1 MVTETTNADGS
12 PVTIT
17 DNDIEP
23 IWHNPLEE
31 CVVRWQTNARGGSNL
46 AYKEGATFGVSRDG
60 FMGIHQGL
68 DLLAEPGRSQC
79 KAVATGKLS
88 VVGSVNDKKN
98 YGLVLILE
106 VQKKNLAT
114 RQRKH
119 FDLLCPE
126 HDKLFFAYCHCS
138 SVVKNLVDTEV
149 EAGTLIGISGS
160 TGNAGFL
167 HTKAMG
173 AHVHFEVRL
182 DINPGRGLAG
192 RLDPAPFLDD
202 LKWDD
207 PNLPN
212 ASTPFKTWNPFYP
225 HDVPAF
231 YKDRVF
237 HFPTLG
243 SRFDRR
249 GENELWATGEGG
261 IKMRSYSFLTANERE
276 LFSQA
281 TERDINFPHP

>member
-12 PVTIT
+12 PLTIT

-106 VQKKNLAT
+106 VQKK
-114 RQRKH
+114 
-119 FDLLCPE
+119 F
-126 HDKLFFAYCHCS
+126 
-138 SVVKNLVDTEV
+138 
-149 EAGTLIGISGS
+149 
-160 TGNAGFL
+160 
-167 HTKAMG
+167 
-173 AHVHFEVRL
+173 
-182 DINPGRGLAG
+182 
-192 RLDPAPFLDD
+192 
-202 LKWDD
+202 
-207 PNLPN
+207 
-212 ASTPFKTWNPFYP
+212 
-225 HDVPAF
+225 
-231 YKDRVF
+231 
-237 HFPTLG
+237 
-243 SRFDRR
+243 
-249 GENELWATGEGG
+249 
-261 IKMRSYSFLTANERE
+261 SYT
-276 LFSQA
+276 
-281 TERDINFPHP
+281 TT

>member
-1 MVTETTNADGS
+1 
-12 PVTIT
+12 
-17 DNDIEP
+17 
-23 IWHNPLEE
+23 
-31 CVVRWQTNARGGSNL
+31 
-46 AYKEGATFGVSRDG
+46 
-60 FMGIHQGL
+60 
-68 DLLAEPGRSQC
+68 
-79 KAVATGKLS
+79 
-88 VVGSVNDKKN
+88 
-98 YGLVLILE
+98 
-106 VQKKNLAT
+106 
-114 RQRKH
+114 
-119 FDLLCPE
+119 
-126 HDKLFFAYCHCS
+126 
-138 SVVKNLVDTEV
+138 
-149 EAGTLIGISGS
+149 
-160 TGNAGFL
+160 
-167 HTKAMG
+167 MG

-261 IKMRSYSFLTANERE
+261 IKMRSYSFLTANEKE